1 MPGSVAG
8 ANLTK
13 FESPDG
19 YEFDAKF
26 CVNLRS
32 NSAPRQTAK
41 FKKAQKGGKMLD
53 EILDDEKFSAMMKE
67 HVFEC
72 IEYLLKN
79 DRSFSAM
86 ANLDLVKFDPE
97 LPEYISS
104 TFTAPVI
111 VFTLAGYTFSSA
123 KLTPEEL
130 SFEAGFGKENFASVV
145 SFPLGAIVQI
155 LVENSPILVNF
166 SVYKTQKS
174 QLEKSMSAL
183 MSNPNNKDLFKK

>member
-1 MPGSVAG
+1 
-8 ANLTK
+8 
-13 FESPDG
+13 
-19 YEFDAKF
+19 
-26 CVNLRS
+26 
-32 NSAPRQTAK
+32 
-41 FKKAQKGGKMLD
+41 MLD
-53 EILDDEKFSAMMKE
+53 EILDDERFAAMMKR

-79 DRSFSAM
+79 DRTFSAM

-123 KLTPEEL
+123 KLTLEEL
-130 SFEAGFGKENFASVV
+130 SFEAGFGKENFASIV

>member
-1 MPGSVAG
+1 MPRSVVS

-13 FESPDG
+13 FESPGG

-53 EILDDEKFSAMMKE
+53 EILDDEKFSAIMKR

-72 IEYLLKN
+72 VEYLLKN
-79 DRSFSAM
+79 DRAFSAM

>member
-1 MPGSVAG
+1 MQRSVAG
-8 ANLTK
+8 ANSTK
-13 FESPDG
+13 FEGPDG
-19 YEFDAKF
+19 CEFDAKF

-32 NSAPRQTAK
+32 NSAPRYTAK

-53 EILDDEKFSAMMKE
+53 EILDDEKFSAMMKR

-79 DRSFSAM
+79 DRTFSAM

>member
-1 MPGSVAG
+1 MPRSIANV
-8 ANLTK
+8 NLTK
-13 FESPDG
+13 FESPGG

-32 NSAPRQTAK
+32 NSAPQQTAK

-130 SFEAGFGKENFASVV
+130 SFEAGFGKENFASIV

>member
-1 MPGSVAG
+1 
-8 ANLTK
+8 
-13 FESPDG
+13 
-19 YEFDAKF
+19 
-26 CVNLRS
+26 
-32 NSAPRQTAK
+32 
-41 FKKAQKGGKMLD
+41 MLD
-53 EILDDEKFSAMMKE
+53 EILDNERFSAMMKE

-72 IEYLLKN
+72 VEYLLQN
-79 DRSFSAM
+79 DRPFSAM
-86 ANLDLVKFDPE
+86 TNLDLVKFDPE
-97 LPEYISS
+97 LPEYIKS

-111 VFTLAGYTFSSA
+111 VFTLAGYTFNSA

-145 SFPLGAIVQI
+145 SFPLGAIMQI

-166 SVYKTQKS
+166 SIYKSQKN

>member
-1 MPGSVAG
+1 MPRSVVS
-8 ANLTK
+8 ANSTK
-13 FESPDG
+13 FESPGG

-32 NSAPRQTAK
+32 NSAPQQTAK

-130 SFEAGFGKENFASVV
+130 SFEAGFGKENFASIV

>member
-1 MPGSVAG
+1 MPRSVAS
-8 ANLTK
+8 ANLAK

-19 YEFDAKF
+19 CEFDAKF

-53 EILDDEKFSAMMKE
+53 EILDDEKFSAIMKR

-72 IEYLLKN
+72 VEYLLKN
-79 DRSFSAM
+79 DRAFSAM

-166 SVYKTQKS
+166 SIYKSQKN

>member
-1 MPGSVAG
+1 MPRSVVS

-13 FESPDG
+13 FESPGG

-32 NSAPRQTAK
+32 NSAPQQTAK

-53 EILDDEKFSAMMKE
+53 EILDDERFAAMMKE

-72 IEYLLKN
+72 VEYLLKN

-86 ANLDLVKFDPE
+86 ANLDLVKFNPE
-97 LPEYISS
+97 LPEYIKS

-123 KLTPEEL
+123 KLTPDEL
-130 SFEAGFGKENFASVV
+130 SFEAGFGKENFASIV

-166 SVYKTQKS
+166 SIYKSQKN

>member
-1 MPGSVAG
+1 
-8 ANLTK
+8 
-13 FESPDG
+13 
-19 YEFDAKF
+19 
-26 CVNLRS
+26 
-32 NSAPRQTAK
+32 
-41 FKKAQKGGKMLD
+41 MLD
-53 EILDDEKFSAMMKE
+53 EILDDEKFAAMMKE

-72 IEYLLKN
+72 VEYLLKN
-79 DRSFSAM
+79 DHSFSAM
-86 ANLDLVKFDPE
+86 ANLDLVKFNPE
-97 LPEYISS
+97 LPEYIRS
-104 TFTAPVI
+104 TFTAPMI

-123 KLTPEEL
+123 KLTPDKL

-166 SVYKTQKS
+166 SIYKSQKN

>member
-1 MPGSVAG
+1 MPRSVVS

-13 FESPDG
+13 FESPGG

-32 NSAPRQTAK
+32 NSAPQQTAK

-166 SVYKTQKS
+166 SIYKSQKN

>member
-19 YEFDAKF
+19 CEFDAKF

-32 NSAPRQTAK
+32 NSAPQQTAK

-53 EILDDEKFSAMMKE
+53 EILDDERFAAMMKR

-72 IEYLLKN
+72 VEYLLKN
-79 DRSFSAM
+79 DRTFSAM

-130 SFEAGFGKENFASVV
+130 SFEAGFGKENFASIV

>member
-1 MPGSVAG
+1 
-8 ANLTK
+8 
-13 FESPDG
+13 
-19 YEFDAKF
+19 
-26 CVNLRS
+26 
-32 NSAPRQTAK
+32 
-41 FKKAQKGGKMLD
+41 MLD
-53 EILDDEKFSAMMKE
+53 EILDDERFAAMMKE

-72 IEYLLKN
+72 VEYLLKN

-86 ANLDLVKFDPE
+86 ANLDLVKFNPE
-97 LPEYISS
+97 LPEYIRS

-123 KLTPEEL
+123 KLTPDEL

-166 SVYKTQKS
+166 SIYKSQKN

>member
-1 MPGSVAG
+1 
-8 ANLTK
+8 
-13 FESPDG
+13 
-19 YEFDAKF
+19 
-26 CVNLRS
+26 
-32 NSAPRQTAK
+32 
-41 FKKAQKGGKMLD
+41 MLD
-53 EILDDEKFSAMMKE
+53 EILDDEKFSAIMKR

-72 IEYLLKN
+72 VEYMLKN
-79 DRSFSAM
+79 DRAFSAM

>member
-1 MPGSVAG
+1 MPRSVVS

-13 FESPDG
+13 FESPGG

-32 NSAPRQTAK
+32 NSAPQQTAK

-86 ANLDLVKFDPE
+86 ANLDLVKFNPE
-97 LPEYISS
+97 LPEYIMS

-166 SVYKTQKS
+166 SIYKSQKN

>member
-72 IEYLLKN
+72 VEYMLKN
-79 DRSFSAM
+79 NRSFSAM

>member
-1 MPGSVAG
+1 
-8 ANLTK
+8 
-13 FESPDG
+13 
-19 YEFDAKF
+19 
-26 CVNLRS
+26 
-32 NSAPRQTAK
+32 
-41 FKKAQKGGKMLD
+41 MLD
-53 EILDDEKFSAMMKE
+53 EILDDEKFSAIMKR

-72 IEYLLKN
+72 LEYLLKN
-79 DRSFSAM
+79 DRAFSAM

-97 LPEYISS
+97 LPDYIRG

-111 VFTLAGYTFSSA
+111 VFTLAGYTFSST

>member
-1 MPGSVAG
+1 MPGSVSG

-72 IEYLLKN
+72 VEYLLKN
-79 DRSFSAM
+79 DRAFSAM

-130 SFEAGFGKENFASVV
+130 SFEAGFGKENFASIV

>member
-1 MPGSVAG
+1 MPRSVVS

-13 FESPDG
+13 FESPGG

-32 NSAPRQTAK
+32 NSAPQQTAK

>member
-1 MPGSVAG
+1 MPRSVVS

-13 FESPDG
+13 FESPGG

-32 NSAPRQTAK
+32 NSAPQQTAK

-130 SFEAGFGKENFASVV
+130 SFEAGFGKENFASIV

>member
-1 MPGSVAG
+1 
-8 ANLTK
+8 
-13 FESPDG
+13 
-19 YEFDAKF
+19 
-26 CVNLRS
+26 
-32 NSAPRQTAK
+32 
-41 FKKAQKGGKMLD
+41 MLD
-53 EILDDEKFSAMMKE
+53 EILDDEKFSAMMKR

-72 IEYLLKN
+72 VEYLLKN

-97 LPEYISS
+97 LPEYIRS

-130 SFEAGFGKENFASVV
+130 SFEAGFGKENFARIV

>member
-1 MPGSVAG
+1 MS

-13 FESPDG
+13 FESPGG

-32 NSAPRQTAK
+32 NSAPQQTAK

-53 EILDDEKFSAMMKE
+53 EILDDEKFSAMMKR

-79 DRSFSAM
+79 DRTFSAM

-130 SFEAGFGKENFASVV
+130 SFEAGFGKENFASIV